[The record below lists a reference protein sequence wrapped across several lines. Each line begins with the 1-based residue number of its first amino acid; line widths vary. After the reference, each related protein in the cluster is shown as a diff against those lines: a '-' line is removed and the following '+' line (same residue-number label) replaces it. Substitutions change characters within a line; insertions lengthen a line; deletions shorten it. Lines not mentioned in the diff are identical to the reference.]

1 MLPYPSPQKRIPRP
15 VAIATNYDEQANTV
29 TLQIIWDTP
38 RVPLYRYNGG
48 YFISEEPIENV
59 AALTEQQ
66 WAAMATP
73 LPDSNAQGETNTEE
87 VTIPD
92 VVIGSYAYARVRV
105 GRGNNWGV
113 YGYMNVTVEHM
124 GTGPGQC
131 RVHGADIYIQDSQ
144 PSTLADYVWIDTM
157 AVNFIQE

>member
-73 LPDSNAQGETNTEE
+73 LPDSNGTTWVCLCKQWDGSNWVPIPEWIMYGGMWYMINYFRDSFSALTLHRLNLNTTVAV
-87 VTIPD
+87 VTT
-92 VVIGSYAYARVRV
+92 V
-105 GRGNNWGV
+105 GRDFLFAQHDP
-113 YGYMNVTVEHM
+113 VT
-124 GTGPGQC
+124 
-131 RVHGADIYIQDSQ
+131 A
-144 PSTLADYVWIDTM
+144 
-157 AVNFIQE
+157 